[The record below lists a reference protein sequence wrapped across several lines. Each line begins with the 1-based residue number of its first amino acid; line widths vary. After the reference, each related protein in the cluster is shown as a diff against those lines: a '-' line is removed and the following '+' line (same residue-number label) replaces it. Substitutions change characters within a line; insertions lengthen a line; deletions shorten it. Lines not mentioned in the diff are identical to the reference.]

1 MSYNRPWWP
10 SGQSHHVS
18 KFQIQVETE
27 AKVPGLNPRSGL
39 CVLPLLL
46 LWLTRWVRVFPFSS
60 ALAYVTRFFVD
71 LNWKPFLGA
80 AKSEPSTFQSNAWQI
95 RPQDHGVLHGAKH
108 FIFQAQYKSMFAYI
122 CFVNSKYFLCFN
134 TFLFCSL
141 NDLLRGR

>member
-60 ALAYVTRFFVD
+60 ALAYVTRFFLIWIENHFWGRPN
-71 LNWKPFLGA
+71 LNPQ
-80 AKSEPSTFQSNAWQI
+80 PSNLTHDKL
-95 RPQDHGVLHGAKH
+95 DHRTTVFCMVQNILYFKHNISLCLH
-108 FIFQAQYKSMFAYI
+108 I
-122 CFVNSKYFLCFN
+122 CFVNLKYFLCFN